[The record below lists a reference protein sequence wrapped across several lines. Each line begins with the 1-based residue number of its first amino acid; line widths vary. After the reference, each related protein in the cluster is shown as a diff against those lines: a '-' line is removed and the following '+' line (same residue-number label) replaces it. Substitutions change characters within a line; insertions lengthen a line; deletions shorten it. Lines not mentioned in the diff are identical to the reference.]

1 MKITEKLEHISDMM
15 YMGFGTN
22 PTYSTFIED
31 GYLVISKTN
40 DGEVFWQVFEEDVEG
55 LSDKDVLQK
64 IIDWID
70 KGDFVVA
77 IPQKDFLD
85 NKKVLISRINQ
96 LM

>member
-1 MKITEKLEHISDMM
+1 MTITEKLEHISDMM
-15 YMGFGTN
+15 YMGFGSN

-40 DGEVFWQVFEEDVEG
+40 DGEDSWPVFEKDVEG

-64 IIDWID
+64 IIDWVD

-77 IPQKDFLD
+77 IPPKDFLD
-85 NKKVLISRINQ
+85 NKKILIDRIKQ